1 MDQGTYVDYSRRP
14 QTSDTTW
21 RSRPSA
27 RPINDQT
34 PMSLKR
40 SNLKHQAER
49 RRWRYSSKRLHQP
62 CGSYTRPKTLTRYL
76 RCYRVGLILLTWNH
90 PKRSKVPTMLPSP
103 LRGVIIR
110 GHFSCTL

>member
-49 RRWRYSSKRLHQP
+49 RRWRYSSKRTANPKKIYFFYSTILP
-62 CGSYTRPKTLTRYL
+62 CQGSISHAVHTPAQRR
-76 RCYRVGLILLTWNH
+76 
-90 PKRSKVPTMLPSP
+90 
-103 LRGVIIR
+103 
-110 GHFSCTL
+110 